1 MKDNLLPA
9 DVYKIVNQSVLT
21 EVDKKNL
28 TSLYQPIIGASAVS
42 LYLTL
47 WGDLDKTE
55 QVSDFY
61 THHHLMVVL
70 KSRLDKIEEAR
81 KALEA
86 VGLMKS
92 FIKRNESV
100 NEYLYE
106 LYSPLSAYEFFNDP
120 LLNVVLLNNIGE
132 EEYSLLKE
140 NYKKRT
146 IKKDDFEE
154 ITTTMNETFK
164 SIPSTSLEEIRK
176 TEKLGLNIESR
187 IDFDLVEK
195 SIPKGLINSRTFNK
209 RVREVINKLSFTYNI
224 DTIKMIE
231 IIRMS
236 IEDIGLINKEK
247 LIETARKN
255 YEYNNN
261 GRLPTIIYRC
271 QPEYLKSPTGDTSS
285 KGRMI
290 AVFENTTPND
300 FLRGRNNGAAP
311 SKVDLQTL
319 ESLAINYD
327 LPAGVINVLVDYVLK
342 VNDNKLTRNYIEQIA
357 STFKRKNIKTVLDA
371 MNELRKKN
379 HKTESV
385 SKTNITKQ
393 KVNVPSWV
401 NADIESN
408 DLSEE
413 DIKRLEEDL
422 KEFR

>member
-55 QVSDFY
+55 QVSDLY

-379 HKTESV
+379 RKTEGV
-385 SKTNITKQ
+385 SKTSVTKQ

-413 DIKRLEEDL
+413 EIKELEEDL

>member
-55 QVSDFY
+55 QVSDLY

-379 HKTESV
+379 RKTEGV
-385 SKTNITKQ
+385 SKTSVTKQ

-413 DIKRLEEDL
+413 EIKDLEEDL

>member
-47 WGDLDKTE
+47 WGDLDKSE
-55 QVSDFY
+55 QVSDLF

-140 NYKKRT
+140 TYKKRT

-154 ITTTMNETFK
+154 ITSTMNDTFK

-187 IDFDLVEK
+187 IDFDLIEK

-271 QPEYLKSPTGDTSS
+271 QPDYLKSPSGDTSS

-300 FLRGRNNGAAP
+300 FLRGRNKGAAP
-311 SKVDLQTL
+311 SKIDLQTL

-379 HKTESV
+379 TKTESV
-385 SKTNITKQ
+385 SKTNVTKQ
-393 KVNVPSWV
+393 KANVPSWV
-401 NADIESN
+401 NANIESN
-408 DLSEE
+408 DLSDEE
-413 DIKRLEEDL
+413 IKSIEEDL

>member
-55 QVSDFY
+55 QVSDLY

-357 STFKRKNIKTVLDA
+357 STFKRKIL
-371 MNELRKKN
+371 
-379 HKTESV
+379 
-385 SKTNITKQ
+385 KQ
-393 KVNVPSWV
+393 Y
-401 NADIESN
+401 
-408 DLSEE
+408 LM
-413 DIKRLEEDL
+413 L
-422 KEFR
+422 

>member
-9 DVYKIVNQSVLT
+9 DVYRIVNQSVLT

-47 WGDLDKTE
+47 WGDLDKSE
-55 QVSDFY
+55 QVSDLY

-92 FIKRNESV
+92 FIKRNDSV

-176 TEKLGLNIESR
+176 TEKLGLNIDSR
-187 IDFDLVEK
+187 IDFDLIEK

-236 IEDIGLINKEK
+236 IEDIGLINKDK

-385 SKTNITKQ
+385 SKTTVTKQ

-408 DLSEE
+408 DLSDE

>member
-47 WGDLDKTE
+47 WGDLDKSE
-55 QVSDFY
+55 QVSDLY

-92 FIKRNESV
+92 FIKRNDSV

-132 EEYSLLKE
+132 EEYSILKE
-140 NYKKRT
+140 NYKKRI

-154 ITTTMNETFK
+154 ITSTMNETFK

-187 IDFDLVEK
+187 IDFDLIEK

-209 RVREVINKLSFTYNI
+209 RVRDVINKLSFTYNI

-300 FLRGRNNGAAP
+300 FLRGRNKGAAP
-311 SKVDLQTL
+311 SKIDLQTL
-319 ESLAINYD
+319 ELLAINYD

-357 STFKRKNIKTVLDA
+357 STFKRKNIKTVVDA
-371 MNELRKKN
+371 MNELRKKTT
-379 HKTESV
+379 KTESV
-385 SKTNITKQ
+385 SKTKVTKQ
-393 KVNVPSWV
+393 KANVPSWV

-408 DLSEE
+408 DLSDE

>member
-55 QVSDFY
+55 QVSDLY

-379 HKTESV
+379 RKTEGV
-385 SKTNITKQ
+385 SKTSVTKQ

>member
-47 WGDLDKTE
+47 WGDLDKSE
-55 QVSDFY
+55 QVSDLF

-154 ITTTMNETFK
+154 ITSTMNDTFK

-187 IDFDLVEK
+187 IDFDLIEK

-261 GRLPTIIYRC
+261 GRLPTLIYRC
-271 QPEYLKSPTGDTSS
+271 QPDYLKSPSGDTSS

-300 FLRGRNNGAAP
+300 FLRGRNKGAAP
-311 SKVDLQTL
+311 SKIDLQTL

-379 HKTESV
+379 TKTESV
-385 SKTNITKQ
+385 SKTNVTKQ
-393 KVNVPSWV
+393 KANVPSWV
-401 NADIESN
+401 NANIESN
-408 DLSEE
+408 DLSDEE
-413 DIKRLEEDL
+413 IKSIEEDL